1 MYILLNATSINYLEP
16 KLGIRKKKFTFPCLH
31 FTQKCNAPP
40 PLPAPAHFNIALP
53 ITNLEGLM
61 GFHGCFGKPVNRD
74 ISNFDPRE
82 ARFKLAAEKGY
93 ERIT

>member
-1 MYILLNATSINYLEP
+1 M
-16 KLGIRKKKFTFPCLH
+16 FTFH
-31 FTQKCNAPP
+31 SKTQCPT
-40 PLPAPAHFNIALP
+40 PLPAHAHFDIALP

-82 ARFKLAAEKGY
+82 ARFKLAAEKRVWTHPIILLQYSSSIRKIASY
-93 ERIT
+93 EINFT

>member
-1 MYILLNATSINYLEP
+1 MLIKVLSLVSVDILLKNAMP
-16 KLGIRKKKFTFPCLH
+16 HP
-31 FTQKCNAPP
+31 Q
-40 PLPAPAHFNIALP
+40 LPAYAHFNIALP

-82 ARFKLAAEKGY
+82 ARFKLEAEK
-93 ERIT
+93 RVRTQHIILLTDNSSIRKKFTI